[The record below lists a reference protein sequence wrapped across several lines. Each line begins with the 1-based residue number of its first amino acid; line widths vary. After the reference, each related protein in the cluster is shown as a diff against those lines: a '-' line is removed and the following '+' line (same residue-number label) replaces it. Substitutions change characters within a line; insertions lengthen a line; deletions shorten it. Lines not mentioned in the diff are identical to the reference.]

1 MKNYIHALW
10 VLLLLST
17 SIHAKTAPVKEELVS
32 LKGEALSL
40 YGSLLL
46 PNANAT
52 STLAIIIAG
61 SGPTDR
67 NGNNMYMVN
76 DHLKKLAQAIA
87 KEGIATFRYDKR
99 SIGESKSDKINE
111 TNLRFTDYVE
121 DAKVWIAF
129 FRKDKRF
136 TKIVIIGHSEGSTI
150 GALASTAADAYVS
163 IAGPGRK
170 ADEVLK
176 EQLKAY
182 PNIYG
187 SAEKIM
193 DSLNQD
199 YDVKQVPGALMSVF
213 RPSVQPY
220 IKSWFKIS
228 PIAAVQALSIPIL
241 ILQGSSDLQ
250 VGVKDAE
257 LLASANKNA
266 RLTMIPKMNHIFVE
280 INGDEQANK
289 DSYTNA
295 SLPISSSL
303 STAIVQ
309 FIKAL

>member
-1 MKNYIHALW
+1 MKKYIFALL
-10 VLLLLST
+10 VLLVSYTALQ
-17 SIHAKTAPVKEELVS
+17 AKTAPFKEELVS
-32 LKGEALSL
+32 LKREALSL

-46 PNANAT
+46 PSTNAT
-52 STLAIIIAG
+52 NTLAIIIAG

-76 DHLKKLAQAIA
+76 DHLKKLAQAIS

-121 DAKVWIAF
+121 DAKAWIAF

-136 TKIVIIGHSEGSTI
+136 TKIVIIGHSEGATI

-182 PNIYG
+182 PNLYG

-199 YDVKQVPGALMSVF
+199 YDVKQVPGALMSLF

-257 LLASANKNA
+257 LLAAAYKNA
-266 RLTMIPKMNHIFVE
+266 RLTVIPNMNHIFVA
-280 INGDEQANK
+280 INGDDQANK
-289 DSYTNA
+289 DSYSNA

-309 FIKAL
+309 FLKAL

>member
-121 DAKVWIAF
+121 DAKAWIAF

-220 IKSWFKIS
+220 IKSWFKVS

>member
-10 VLLLLST
+10 VLLLWSI
-17 SIHAKTAPVKEELVS
+17 SIHAKTAPVKEELVT

-76 DHLKKLAQAIA
+76 DHLKKLAQAIS
-87 KEGIATFRYDKR
+87 KEGIATLRYDKR

-121 DAKVWIAF
+121 DAKAWIAY

-150 GALASTAADAYVS
+150 GALASTVADAYVS

-170 ADEVLK
+170 ADDILR

-182 PNIYG
+182 PTIYDD
-187 SAEKIM
+187 AVKIM

-199 YDVKQVPGALMSVF
+199 YTVQKVSPTLMSVF

-228 PIAAVQALSIPIL
+228 PIAAVQALSIPTL

-257 LLASANKNA
+257 LLVAASKNA
-266 RLTMIPKMNHIFVE
+266 RLNVIPKMNHIFVE

>member
-1 MKNYIHALW
+1 MKNYIHTLW

-76 DHLKKLAQAIA
+76 DQLKKLAQAIA

-121 DAKVWIAF
+121 DAKAWIAF

-250 VGVKDAE
+250 VGIKDAE
-257 LLASANKNA
+257 LLVAASKNA
-266 RLTMIPKMNHIFVE
+266 RLNVIPKMNHIFVE

>member
-1 MKNYIHALW
+1 MKNYIFALF
-10 VLLLLST
+10 VLLVFNAALQ
-17 SIHAKTAPVKEELVS
+17 AKTAPYSEELVS
-32 LKGEALSL
+32 LNRAEVTL
-40 YGSLLL
+40 YGTLWL
-46 PNANAT
+46 PTTNAT
-52 STLAIIIAG
+52 NTLAIIIAG

-76 DHLKKLAQAIA
+76 DHLKKLAQAIS

-99 SIGESKSDKINE
+99 SIGASKSDKVNE

-121 DAKVWIAF
+121 DAKAWIAY

-136 TKIVIIGHSEGSTI
+136 SKIVIIGHSEGSTI
-150 GALASTAADAYVS
+150 GALASIDADAFIS

-187 SAEKIM
+187 AAEKII

-199 YDVKQVPGALMSVF
+199 FTVKQVPAPLMSLF

-220 IKSWFKIS
+220 ITSWFKIS

-241 ILQGSSDLQ
+241 VLQGSSDLQ

-257 LLASANKNA
+257 LLAAANKKA
-266 RLTMIPKMNHIFVE
+266 RLSVIPNMNHIFVA

-289 DSYTNA
+289 DSYSNA
-295 SLPISSSL
+295 SLPIIPL
-303 STAIVQ
+303 LPSTIVQ
-309 FIKAL
+309 FLKTL

>member
-1 MKNYIHALW
+1 MKNYIHTLW

-121 DAKVWIAF
+121 DAKAWIAF

-289 DSYTNA
+289 DSYSNA

>member
-1 MKNYIHALW
+1 MKNYIHTLW

-17 SIHAKTAPVKEELVS
+17 SIHARTAPVKEELVS

-40 YGSLLL
+40 YGSLVL

-121 DAKVWIAF
+121 DAKAWIAF

-266 RLTMIPKMNHIFVE
+266 RLNVIPKMNHIFVE

-289 DSYTNA
+289 DSYSNA

>member
-121 DAKVWIAF
+121 DAKAWIAF

>member
-1 MKNYIHALW
+1 MKNYIFALL
-10 VLLLLST
+10 VLLVSNAALQ
-17 SIHAKTAPVKEELVS
+17 AKTAPYSEELVS
-32 LKGEALSL
+32 LNRAEVTL
-40 YGSLLL
+40 YGTLWL
-46 PNANAT
+46 PTTNAT
-52 STLAIIIAG
+52 NTLAIIIAG

-76 DHLKKLAQAIA
+76 DHLKKLAQAIS

-99 SIGESKSDKINE
+99 SIGASKSDKVNE

-121 DAKVWIAF
+121 DAKAWIAY

-136 TKIVIIGHSEGSTI
+136 SKIVIIGHSEGSTI
-150 GALASTAADAYVS
+150 GALASIDADAFIS

-170 ADEVLK
+170 ADEILK

-187 SAEKIM
+187 TAEKII

-199 YDVKQVPGALMSVF
+199 FTVKQVPAPLMSLF

-220 IKSWFKIS
+220 ITSWFKIS

-241 ILQGSSDLQ
+241 VLQGSSDLQ

-257 LLASANKNA
+257 LLAAANKKA
-266 RLTMIPKMNHIFVE
+266 RLSVIPNMNHIFVA

-289 DSYTNA
+289 DSYSNA
-295 SLPISSSL
+295 SLPIIPL
-303 STAIVQ
+303 LPSTIVQ
-309 FIKAL
+309 FLKTL

>member
-1 MKNYIHALW
+1 MKNYIHTLW

-17 SIHAKTAPVKEELVS
+17 SIHARTAPVKEELVS

-121 DAKVWIAF
+121 DAKAWIAF

>member
-1 MKNYIHALW
+1 MKNYIFALL
-10 VLLLLST
+10 VLLVSNAALQ
-17 SIHAKTAPVKEELVS
+17 AKTAPYSEELVS
-32 LKGEALSL
+32 LNRAEVTL
-40 YGSLLL
+40 YGTLWL
-46 PNANAT
+46 PTTNAT
-52 STLAIIIAG
+52 TTLAIIIAG

-76 DHLKKLAQAIA
+76 DHLKKLAQAIS

-99 SIGESKSDKINE
+99 SIGASKSDKVNE

-121 DAKVWIAF
+121 DAKAWIPY

-136 TKIVIIGHSEGSTI
+136 TKIVIIGHSEGATI

-187 SAEKIM
+187 TAEKII
-193 DSLNQD
+193 DSLNHDFTVQ
-199 YDVKQVPGALMSVF
+199 QVPALLMSLF

-220 IKSWFKIS
+220 IRSWFKIS
-228 PIAAVQALSIPIL
+228 PTAAVQALSIPIL
-241 ILQGSSDLQ
+241 VLQGSHDLQ
-250 VGVKDAE
+250 ISVQDAA

-266 RLTMIPKMNHIFVE
+266 QLIVIPDMNHIFVE
-280 INGDEQANK
+280 LIGDEQANK
-289 DSYTNA
+289 DSYSNA
-295 SLPISSSL
+295 SLPIIPL
-303 STAIVQ
+303 LPSTIVQ
-309 FIKAL
+309 FLKTL

>member
-1 MKNYIHALW
+1 MKNYIHTLW

-121 DAKVWIAF
+121 DAKAWIAF

-150 GALASTAADAYVS
+150 GAMASTAADAYVS

>member
-121 DAKVWIAF
+121 DAKAWIAF

-289 DSYTNA
+289 DSYSNA

>member
-121 DAKVWIAF
+121 DAKAWIAF

-213 RPSVQPY
+213 RPSVQSY

>member
-46 PNANAT
+46 PNVNAT

-289 DSYTNA
+289 DSYSNA